1 MALAQPSKLPAAQAA
16 RREKMVS
23 LHAAP
28 DPAVVAAEAAAA
40 AAADA
45 ARIAAEQAA
54 ADDTAARAA
63 DPSNQ
68 SITLTQAQ
76 LDERMEASNRAAEL
90 ARMEADEL
98 RAQLTAAEHARNEQ
112 PRVVETPDLGFTAT
126 DVVLTAD
133 EKELF
138 GGSEEF
144 VVKICRRVFAELIG
158 KYNVALDT
166 RLVAAEQ
173 TAGSVAQTL
182 QESNKKRFSAQVMD
196 KAPDVPKLVGHAKF
210 QEFLRSI
217 VPRTDISYNTALNR
231 AHAQENMKAVL
242 EIFDDFRAKI
252 GVSQSSTAGYAGA
265 AGSAAAAEPAPTQ
278 SAKRFTM
285 TERKAKSLQLQ
296 KGQISKEEFAT
307 YKTEFDKALA
317 EDRVDP

>member
-23 LHAAP
+23 LHATP
-28 DPAVVAAEAAAA
+28 DPAVVAAEAAAV
-40 AAADA
+40 AADT

-54 ADDTAARAA
+54 ADEAAARAA

-68 SITLTQAQ
+68 SITLTQGQ
-76 LDERMEASNRAAEL
+76 LDERMEAGNRAAEL

-98 RAQLTAAEHARNEQ
+98 RAQLTAAERTRNEQ

-126 DVVLTAD
+126 DVALTAD
-133 EKELF
+133 EKELY
-138 GGSEEF
+138 GASEEF
-144 VVKICRRVFAELIG
+144 VVKIVRREVAAALA

-173 TAGSVAQTL
+173 TAGTVAQTL